1 MHAEAVPAGPARGTR
16 ARHCARVAGLKL
28 MDMGISAVQELDWDW
43 TDSNMGDVTEVI
55 ENMLATFGDDNH
67 AGKLVLRLVL
77 GL

>member
-1 MHAEAVPAGPARGTR
+1 
-16 ARHCARVAGLKL
+16 